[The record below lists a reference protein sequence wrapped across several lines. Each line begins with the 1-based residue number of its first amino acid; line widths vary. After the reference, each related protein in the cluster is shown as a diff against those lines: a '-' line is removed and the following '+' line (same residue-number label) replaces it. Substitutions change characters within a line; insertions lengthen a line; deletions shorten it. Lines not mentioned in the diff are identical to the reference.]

1 MSEGL
6 MLDYYYGNEPDRLCF
21 YRIPKVLFT
30 KACFSGIS
38 TDAMVLYGLLLDQM
52 SLSMENG
59 WRDKENRVFIM
70 YSVQR
75 VCAYLGCKKD
85 KALKL
90 LAELDTETGIGLIE
104 RVKRGQG
111 KSDIIY
117 VKNFEVAADAEDREE
132 IKKLRKSND
141 YGTDNET
148 EGIEIEVVGK
158 TDQSEK
164 PTTSDE
170 IKVVGKTDRSEKS
183 TTLDEKK
190 PVGKTDQSEKPTT
203 LDKKKP
209 VGKIDQSEK
218 PTTLD
223 EKKPV
228 GKIDRSEKPTSRG
241 RENRLLEVGKTD
253 PNYNDYN
260 YTDFSKNEMNDIN
273 LINPINL
280 SYGKRESLMDKIE
293 RIDRMDKKNQIQAYM
308 DLIRSNIEYDY
319 YSKYGDYTTK
329 TLYDDIYRIMCD
341 VVCYRTGIIKV
352 GKGYYPQE
360 KVKSVFLQIDS
371 DHVLYVI
378 ECLNNTKSEIT
389 RMDEYLIVA
398 LYRSYMTMDTY
409 YQQRVQHDLY
419 GGGSCYS

>member
-183 TTLDEKK
+183 
-190 PVGKTDQSEKPTT
+190 
-203 LDKKKP
+203 
-209 VGKIDQSEK
+209 
-218 PTTLD
+218 TTLD